1 MRNGRRTKFADAET
15 LTPVM
20 RDVFGTAQDD

>member
-1 MRNGRRTKFADAET
+1 MAAERKFANAET

-20 RDVFGTAQDD
+20 RDVFGTAQDE

>member
-1 MRNGRRTKFADAET
+1 MAAERKFANAET

>member
-1 MRNGRRTKFADAET
+1 MAAERKFADAET